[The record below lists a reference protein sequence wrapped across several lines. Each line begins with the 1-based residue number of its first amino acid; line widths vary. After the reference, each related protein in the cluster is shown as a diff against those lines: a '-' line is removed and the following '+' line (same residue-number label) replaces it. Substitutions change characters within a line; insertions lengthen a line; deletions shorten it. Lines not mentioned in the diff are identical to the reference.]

1 MKSIDETSNLNNF
14 RMKRLLVMF
23 YSPRYQ
29 TYLNSIIPFQS
40 EKKLWRVSIV
50 ILLSWSLTWSPYAFV
65 FLACAAGKED
75 LIDNHLGAW
84 TCRTWFM
91 KIFYLILFFQQYS
104 ASSLS
109 QSIPWYMDSCN
120 ISMLILITNKEWF
133 RLPNFKRQFR
143 KLTSSLTKRKSSI
156 KSSRCVNSRTSMNR
170 SQTTRCVNVKL

>member
-1 MKSIDETSNLNNF
+1 MHLDFYSDSINFRYNTNEFMKSIDETSNLNNF

-109 QSIPWYMDSCN
+109 QSIP
-120 ISMLILITNKEWF
+120 
-133 RLPNFKRQFR
+133 
-143 KLTSSLTKRKSSI
+143 
-156 KSSRCVNSRTSMNR
+156 
-170 SQTTRCVNVKL
+170 